1 MIFIKGLVLSELLF
15 KEIVS
20 PIISKCCPELKYAA
34 ALLGKGSEVLGL
46 DDETS
51 TDHNWGP
58 RLQLFLKESDYNAV
72 GPTLKEK
79 FSQDLPTSFKGYST
93 NWSRPD
99 KFKNQFLQAAIE
111 KKINHRI
118 EIWTIE
124 QYLQQYLGIASL
136 NLTEKEWLLLSE
148 QGLLEFT
155 SGKVFFDSLGELTA
169 IRKKLSYYPEGVWYF
184 ILLSEWMHVS
194 EELPFVGRTG
204 SRGDEL
210 GSKIIAIR
218 LVHRIMRISF
228 IISKSYIPYNKWI
241 GTLFKRLSIS
251 KSVESLLIRII
262 NTNDWREMEENLCNA
277 ALLLIKEEMKLN
289 IVPTVHASKTKF
301 FNREQWTVNLDD
313 MIIELKKRIPASL
326 SAIPYSI
333 GSINQFVDDAN
344 ILTDPEF
351 TKRLFNLKAL

>member
-1 MIFIKGLVLSELLF
+1 MIFIKGLALSELLY

-34 ALLGKGSEVLGL
+34 ALLGRGSEVLGL
-46 DDETS
+46 DDEIS

-58 RLQLFLKESDYNAV
+58 RLQLFLKESDFNSV
-72 GPTLKEK
+72 GSVLKEQ
-79 FSQDLPTSFKGYST
+79 FSKDLPPSFKGYST

-99 KFKNQFLQAAIE
+99 KFKNQFLIASME

-118 EIWTIE
+118 EIWTVE
-124 QYLQQYLGIASL
+124 QYLQQLLGISSL
-136 NLTEKEWLLLSE
+136 DLTEKDWLLLSE

-169 IRKKLSYYPEGVWYF
+169 IRKKLSYYPEGVWYY

-194 EELPFVGRTG
+194 EELPLVGRIG

-210 GSKIIAIR
+210 GQKIVATR
-218 LVHRIMRISF
+218 LVHHIMRIGF
-228 IISKSYIPYNKWI
+228 IINKSYIPYNKWI
-241 GTLFKRLSIS
+241 GTLFKRLLIS

-262 NTNDWREMEENLCNA
+262 NTNDWREMEENICNA
-277 ALLLIKEEMKLN
+277 CLILIKEEMKLN
-289 IVPTVHASKTKF
+289 IIPTVQVSKQKF
-301 FNREQWTVNLDD
+301 FNRDQWTVNLDD
-313 MIIELKKRIPASL
+313 MIIELRKRIPASL
-326 SAIPYSI
+326 SSIPYPI

-351 TKRLFNLKAL
+351 VKRLFNLKGL